1 MTKKESKKFEM
12 QMDDEIPEFQVQE
25 DLDDLK
31 VEKLHKRIT
40 RISIIIPCLVVIIIL
55 AAYFDLKKNLSSVNT
70 KGNMGVQ
77 TLSKELESR
86 FSSLSIKEANLE
98 ETLGKKTAALEKAA
112 ASLQTATKE
121 ATTAI
126 KYIRSARKKDNE
138 NIASA
143 IKKIEKTL
151 ASIPKDLEKILSDLK
166 AIDKTSSAKLVIF
179 SQFMDSSKNDLLTIR
194 SDISS
199 LKSSKADRTALKDQ
213 QKVYQLALRQLTTNL
228 EDRIKSVENIL
239 KERGKVNAPAKKQSQ
254 TKPEKSMPSNQTKT
268 TSAPSSSS
276 PKETDIPN
284 PGTIIEQD
292 LSQKKPGVIAT
303 EPQHAGIFLS

>member
-1 MTKKESKKFEM
+1 MTEKKSKKFKM
-12 QMDDEIPEFQVQE
+12 PMDDETPEFQVQE

-55 AAYFDLKKNLSSVNT
+55 AAYFDLKNNLSSVNI
-70 KGNMGVQ
+70 KGSTGVQ

-98 ETLGKKTAALEKAA
+98 ETLGKKIAALEKTT

-126 KYIRSARKKDNE
+126 RYIRSARKKDNE
-138 NIASA
+138 NTASA
-143 IKKIEKTL
+143 LNKIEKTL

-166 AIDKTSSAKLVIF
+166 AIDKTSSAKLEIF
-179 SQFMDSSKNDLLTIR
+179 SQFMNSSKNDLLTIR

-199 LKSSKADRTALKDQ
+199 LKSSKSDRTDLKDQ

-228 EDRIKSVENIL
+228 EDRIKSVENML
-239 KERGKVNAPAKKQSQ
+239 KEQGKTNAPAKKQSQ
-254 TKPEKSMPSNQTKT
+254 TKPEKSMTSNQTKT
-268 TSAPSSSS
+268 TSVPSSSS
-276 PKETDIPN
+276 SKETDIPK
-284 PGTIIEQD
+284 PDSIIEQD
-292 LSQKKPGVIAT
+292 LSQKNP
-303 EPQHAGIFLS
+303 E

>member
-1 MTKKESKKFEM
+1 MTEKESKKFKM
-12 QMDDEIPEFQVQE
+12 PMDDETLEFQVQE

-70 KGNMGVQ
+70 KGDMGVE

-86 FSSLSIKEANLE
+86 FSSLSIKEANIE
-98 ETLGKKTAALEKAA
+98 ETLGKKIAALEKATS
-112 ASLQTATKE
+112 SLQTATKE

-138 NIASA
+138 NTASA

-151 ASIPKDLEKILSDLK
+151 ASIPKDLEKISSDLK
-166 AIDKTSSAKLVIF
+166 AINKTSSAKLVIF
-179 SQFMDSSKNDLLTIR
+179 SQFMDSSENDLQTIR

-199 LKSSKADRTALKDQ
+199 LKSSKVDRTALKDQ

-228 EDRIKSVENIL
+228 EDRIKSIENML
-239 KERGKVNAPAKKQSQ
+239 KVQAKVNAPVKKQSQ
-254 TKPEKSMPSNQTKT
+254 TKPEKSMSSNQTKT
-268 TSAPSSSS
+268 TSVPSSSS
-276 PKETDIPN
+276 SKETDISKPDS
-284 PGTIIEQD
+284 IVEQD
-292 LSQKKPGVIAT
+292 LSPKNS
-303 EPQHAGIFLS
+303 E

>member
-1 MTKKESKKFEM
+1 MTEKESKKFEM
-12 QMDDEIPEFQVQE
+12 PMDDEIPEFQVQE

-40 RISIIIPCLVVIIIL
+40 RVSIIIPCLVVIIIL
-55 AAYFDLKKNLSSVNT
+55 AGYFDLKKNLSSVNT
-70 KGNMGVQ
+70 KGNVGVQ

-98 ETLGKKTAALEKAA
+98 ETLGKKIAALEEAT
-112 ASLQTATKE
+112 ASLQKATKE

-126 KYIRSARKKDNE
+126 RYIRTARKKDNSNTE
-138 NIASA
+138 SA

-151 ASIPKDLEKILSDLK
+151 ASIPKDLEKISSDLK

-194 SDISS
+194 SEISS

-213 QKVYQLALRQLTTNL
+213 QKVYQLALRQLSTNL
-228 EDRIKSVENIL
+228 EDRIKSVEKMLNEL
-239 KERGKVNAPAKKQSQ
+239 GKVQTSPKKQSR
-254 TKPEKSMPSNQTKT
+254 TKPEKSMSSNQN
-268 TSAPSSSS
+268 
-276 PKETDIPN
+276 KETDIPK
-284 PGTIIEQD
+284 PDSIIEQD
-292 LSQKKPGVIAT
+292 LSPKN
-303 EPQHAGIFLS
+303 PQ

>member
-1 MTKKESKKFEM
+1 MTEKESKKFKM
-12 QMDDEIPEFQVQE
+12 QMEDESPDFKVREEI
-25 DLDDLK
+25 DDLK

-276 PKETDIPN
+276 PKETDIPK

-292 LSQKKPGVIAT
+292 LSQKNP
-303 EPQHAGIFLS
+303 E

>member
-1 MTKKESKKFEM
+1 MTEKESKKFKM
-12 QMDDEIPEFQVQE
+12 PMDDETLEFQVQE

-70 KGNMGVQ
+70 KGDMGVE

-86 FSSLSIKEANLE
+86 FSSLSIKEANIE
-98 ETLGKKTAALEKAA
+98 ETLGKKIAALEKATS
-112 ASLQTATKE
+112 SLQTATKE

-138 NIASA
+138 NTASA

-151 ASIPKDLEKILSDLK
+151 ASIPKDLEKISSDLK
-166 AIDKTSSAKLVIF
+166 AINKTSSAKLVIF
-179 SQFMDSSKNDLLTIR
+179 SQFMDSSENDLQTIR

-199 LKSSKADRTALKDQ
+199 LKSSKVDRTALKDQ

-228 EDRIKSVENIL
+228 EDRIKSIENML
-239 KERGKVNAPAKKQSQ
+239 KVQAKVNAPVKKQSQ
-254 TKPEKSMPSNQTKT
+254 TKPEKSMTSNQTKT
-268 TSAPSSSS
+268 TSVPSSSS
-276 PKETDIPN
+276 SKETDIPK
-284 PGTIIEQD
+284 PDSITEQD
-292 LSQKKPGVIAT
+292 LSQKNP
-303 EPQHAGIFLS
+303 E

>member
-1 MTKKESKKFEM
+1 MTEKESKKFKM
-12 QMDDEIPEFQVQE
+12 PMDDEIPEFQVQE
-25 DLDDLK
+25 DLDYQK

-228 EDRIKSVENIL
+228 EDRIKSIENML
-239 KERGKVNAPAKKQSQ
+239 KVQAKVNAPVKKQSK
-254 TKPEKSMPSNQTKT
+254 TKPEKSMSSNQTKT
-268 TSAPSSSS
+268 TSVHSSSS
-276 PKETDIPN
+276 SKETDISKPDS
-284 PGTIIEQD
+284 IVEQD
-292 LSQKKPGVIAT
+292 LSPKNP
-303 EPQHAGIFLS
+303 E

>member
-1 MTKKESKKFEM
+1 MTEKESKKFKM
-12 QMDDEIPEFQVQE
+12 QMDDASPDFKVREEI
-25 DLDDLK
+25 DDLK

-98 ETLGKKTAALEKAA
+98 ETLGKKIAALEKAT
-112 ASLQTATKE
+112 ASLLTATKE

-126 KYIRSARKKDNE
+126 RYIRSARKKDNE

-143 IKKIEKTL
+143 IKKIEITL
-151 ASIPKDLEKILSDLK
+151 ASIPKDLKKISSDLK

-179 SQFMDSSKNDLLTIR
+179 SQFMESSKNDLQTIR
-194 SDISS
+194 SDVSS
-199 LKSSKADRTALKDQ
+199 LKSSKADRTSLKDQ

-228 EDRIKSVENIL
+228 EDRLKSVENTL
-239 KERGKVNAPAKKQSQ
+239 KELGKVNAPAKKQSR
-254 TKPEKSMPSNQTKT
+254 TKPEKPLTSNQTKT

-276 PKETDIPN
+276 PKETDMPK

-292 LSQKKPGVIAT
+292 LSQKNP
-303 EPQHAGIFLS
+303 E

>member
-1 MTKKESKKFEM
+1 MTEKKSKKFEM
-12 QMDDEIPEFQVQE
+12 PMDDETPEFQVQE

-40 RISIIIPCLVVIIIL
+40 RISIIIPCLVIIIIL
-55 AAYFDLKKNLSSVNT
+55 AAYFDLKKNLSSINIEGNT
-70 KGNMGVQ
+70 GVQ

-98 ETLGKKTAALEKAA
+98 ETLGKKIAALEKAA
-112 ASLQTATKE
+112 ASLQTDTEE

-138 NIASA
+138 DTASA
-143 IKKIEKTL
+143 IQKIEKTL
-151 ASIPKDLEKILSDLK
+151 ASIPKDLEKISSDLK

-228 EDRIKSVENIL
+228 EDRIKSVEKMLNEL
-239 KERGKVNAPAKKQSQ
+239 GKVQTSPKKQSQ
-254 TKPEKSMPSNQTKT
+254 TKPEKSMSSNQTET
-268 TSAPSSSS
+268 TSTPSSSS

-292 LSQKKPGVIAT
+292 LSQKKP
-303 EPQHAGIFLS
+303 E

>member
-1 MTKKESKKFEM
+1 MTEKESKKFKM
-12 QMDDEIPEFQVQE
+12 PMDDETLEFQVQE

-70 KGNMGVQ
+70 KGNMGVE

-86 FSSLSIKEANLE
+86 FSSLSIKEANIE
-98 ETLGKKTAALEKAA
+98 ETLGKKIAALEKATS
-112 ASLQTATKE
+112 SLQTATKE

-138 NIASA
+138 NTSSA

-151 ASIPKDLEKILSDLK
+151 ASIPKDLEKISSDLK
-166 AIDKTSSAKLVIF
+166 AINKTSSAKLVIF
-179 SQFMDSSKNDLLTIR
+179 SQFMDSSENDLQTIR

-199 LKSSKADRTALKDQ
+199 LKSSKVDRTALKDQ

-228 EDRIKSVENIL
+228 EDRIKSIENML
-239 KERGKVNAPAKKQSQ
+239 KVQAKVNAPVKKQSQ
-254 TKPEKSMPSNQTKT
+254 TKPEKSMSSNQTKT

-276 PKETDIPN
+276 SKETDISKPDS
-284 PGTIIEQD
+284 IVEQD
-292 LSQKKPGVIAT
+292 LSPKNP
-303 EPQHAGIFLS
+303 E

>member
-1 MTKKESKKFEM
+1 MTEKKSKKFKM
-12 QMDDEIPEFQVQE
+12 PMDDETPEFQVQE

-55 AAYFDLKKNLSSVNT
+55 AAYFDLKNNLSSVNI
-70 KGNMGVQ
+70 KGSTGVQ

-98 ETLGKKTAALEKAA
+98 ETLGKKIAALEKTT

-126 KYIRSARKKDNE
+126 RYIRSARKKDNE
-138 NIASA
+138 NTASA
-143 IKKIEKTL
+143 INKIEKTL
-151 ASIPKDLEKILSDLK
+151 ASIPKDLEKIISDLK

-179 SQFMDSSKNDLLTIR
+179 SQFMDSSKKDLQTIR
-194 SDISS
+194 SDFSS
-199 LKSSKADRTALKDQ
+199 LKSSKADRTDLKDQ

-228 EDRIKSVENIL
+228 EDRIKSVENML
-239 KERGKVNAPAKKQSQ
+239 KEQGKTNAPAKKQSQ
-254 TKPEKSMPSNQTKT
+254 TKPEKSMTSNQTKT
-268 TSAPSSSS
+268 TSVPSSSS
-276 PKETDIPN
+276 SKETDIPK
-284 PGTIIEQD
+284 PDSITEQD
-292 LSQKKPGVIAT
+292 LSQKNP
-303 EPQHAGIFLS
+303 E

>member
-1 MTKKESKKFEM
+1 
-12 QMDDEIPEFQVQE
+12 MDDEIPEFQVQE
-25 DLDDLK
+25 DLDDQK

-276 PKETDIPN
+276 PKETDIPK

-292 LSQKKPGVIAT
+292 LSQKNP
-303 EPQHAGIFLS
+303 E